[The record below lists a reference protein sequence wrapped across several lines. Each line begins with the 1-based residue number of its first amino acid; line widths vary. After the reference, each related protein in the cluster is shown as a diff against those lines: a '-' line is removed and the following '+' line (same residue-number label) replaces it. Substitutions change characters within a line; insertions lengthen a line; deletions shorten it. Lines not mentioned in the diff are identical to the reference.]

1 MEINLTLT
9 ANLWQM
15 APQLERSETWGG
27 VLRVK
32 NVAERTYLTLTPNEW
47 QVLSRF
53 NEPRTVPQVL
63 EWIID
68 ERLCPALGEFYELVL
83 KAVRARILVA
93 PGPSVEPVPAVNW
106 ALAISPRWLR
116 VPLWILTV
124 AGFGLTVAL
133 RPSLPAGFM
142 DVLAGS
148 LVLAVALQLG
158 AALAASLLRGG
169 GGEVY
174 IEHRWRIGT
183 TDAGML
189 APPEQTAV
197 ALAPVALLASATGL
211 LTWTQPGWSLPPL
224 IGLLVMLRPVLGGAV
239 SRMISARAQKRPSDI
254 AHDFIFPPNR
264 TARAR
269 WRLLRR
275 GFNNSATWAEI
286 GYGVGWTLAVGYFF
300 AVLTSDSPWRLTF
313 WQVQGMRLGLAV
325 GGLLLLLGLIYA
337 GSEFYIF
344 ARERE
349 LARRETFRLWWGR
362 WFSKEVP
369 PTDGPARLR
378 AVRRSTLLRLLPP
391 PVQQALAEAMRPER
405 IGAWKTLHDFEAP
418 VEQVSLILAGQVGVY
433 RRLPTGRRTLV
444 QVLDEDD
451 LVGLHAVGDPGRPQF
466 LYRTLTPVVLLR
478 VGRELATELV
488 VARTPRSTLVN
499 HVQKMPFLTRL
510 KLCQNWHVQAIQRF
524 AELVEITDHPADEII
539 LEEGLYSEH
548 FYIVFEG
555 TARIVKDGRPRGN
568 VRGGDFFGEIGLLQN
583 SYPTARV
590 AANDG
595 ARSLCIRRKEFLRF
609 VAHNYSVALELERV
623 SSKRL
628 GRPIFPLSRGNFC
641 ST

>member
-9 ANLWQM
+9 ANLWQL
-15 APQLERSETWGG
+15 APQLKRSATWGG

-32 NVAERTYLTLTPNEW
+32 NIAERTYLTLTPTEW
-47 QVLSRF
+47 QVLTRF
-53 NEPRTVPQVL
+53 HEPRTVPQVL
-63 EWIID
+63 ERIID
-68 ERLCPALGEFYELVL
+68 ERLCPALGEFYELIL

-93 PGPSVEPVPAVNW
+93 PGRQVVPVPVANW
-106 ALAISPRWLR
+106 VLAISPKRLR

-124 AGFGLTVAL
+124 AGVGFTVAL
-133 RPSLPAGFM
+133 RPALPAGIT
-142 DVLAGS
+142 DALAGV
-148 LVLAVALQLG
+148 LVLAVALELG

-169 GGEVY
+169 GEEVY
-174 IEHRWRIGT
+174 IEHGWRIR
-183 TDAGML
+183 TDDVGML
-189 APPEQTAV
+189 PPSEQTAV

-211 LTWTQPGWSLPPL
+211 LAWTQPGWSLPPL
-224 IGLLVMLRPVLGGAV
+224 IGLLVVLRPVLGGAV
-239 SRMISARAQKRPSDI
+239 NRMIRARAEKRPSDNDQ
-254 AHDFIFPPNR
+254 DFIFPPNR

-275 GFNNSATWAEI
+275 GLTNRATWIEI
-286 GYGVGWTLAVGYFF
+286 GYGVAWTLAAGYLFD
-300 AVLTSDSPWRLTF
+300 VHTLDPLWRLAF
-313 WQVQGMRLGLAV
+313 WEVQGPRLGLAI
-325 GGLLLLLGLIYA
+325 GGSLLLLGLIYA

-344 ARERE
+344 ARERA

-362 WFSKEVP
+362 WFGNEVRP
-369 PTDGPARLR
+369 IEEADRLR

-391 PVQQALAEAMRPER
+391 PAQQALAEALRPER
-405 IGAWKTLHDFEAP
+405 IGAWKKLHDFDAP
-418 VEQVSLILAGQVGVY
+418 VGQVSLILSGQVGVY

-451 LVGLHAVGDPGRPQF
+451 LVGLHAVSDPGRPQF

-478 VGRELATELV
+478 VGWELATALV

-524 AELVEITDHPADEII
+524 AELSKITDHSADQII
-539 LEEGLYSEH
+539 LEEGLYTEH

-555 TARIVKDGRPRGN
+555 KAQILRNGRSRGT
-568 VRGGDFFGEIGLLQN
+568 VRSGDFFGEIGLLQN
-583 SYPTARV
+583 SNATARV
-590 AANDG
+590 AVKGG
-595 ARSLCIRRKEFLRF
+595 ARSLCIGRKEFLRF

-623 SSKRL
+623 SSMRL
-628 GRPIFPLSRGNFC
+628 GRPIFPLTPGNFR